1 MQNESPYMRASYSIA
16 DVSKFDLA
24 FERLADV
31 IREEKERV
39 APARGEGGGGGGS
52 EESEESEECRV
63 PRQLPSIVGRFQTA
77 VMSKEK

>member
-31 IREEKERV
+31 IREEKER
-39 APARGEGGGGGGS
+39 AEGDSGGA
-52 EESEESEECRV
+52 EERV

-77 VMSKEK
+77 VMSKGK

>member
-31 IREEKERV
+31 IREEKER
-39 APARGEGGGGGGS
+39 ARAAAAAAAAA
-52 EESEESEECRV
+52 EEEESEECRV

-77 VMSKEK
+77 VMSKGK